1 MVAAVVGQG
10 RGMARGPHVLQ
21 RGCVEDLV
29 SIRIF
34 LISTKSLHHLKLMV
48 EFSILILK
56 VHALVP
62 GNGLEHGLRQS
73 LGDAK
78 LGRQVVASA
87 TF

>member
-1 MVAAVVGQG
+1 MVGQG
-10 RGMARGPHVLQ
+10 RGMACGPHVLQ

-34 LISTKSLHHLKLMV
+34 LISTKSLHHLELMV
-48 EFSILILK
+48 EQLSILILK